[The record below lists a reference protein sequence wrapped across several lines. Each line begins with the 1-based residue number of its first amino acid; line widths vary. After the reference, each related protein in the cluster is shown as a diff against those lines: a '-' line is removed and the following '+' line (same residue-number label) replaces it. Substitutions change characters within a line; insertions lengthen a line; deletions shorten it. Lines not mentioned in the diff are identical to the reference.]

1 MDTKRLYDAI
11 IIGGGPSG
19 LTAAI
24 YLARARYRAL
34 VVEKDRFGGQIATT
48 EEVVNYPGVA
58 RTSGSALAETMR
70 AQAESFG
77 AEFML
82 AEVSALDVSGDIK
95 TVRTGRGDLHAFA
108 VLLATGAHPSL
119 AGFEGEERFRGHGVA
134 YCATC
139 DAEFFTGKHVFVVG
153 GGYTA
158 AEESVFLAKYAS
170 HVTILMRSAD
180 FTCAAAVAEGALSH
194 PKISIVRN
202 VVVEEVDG
210 DSAPTYLRYRDKLT
224 GQITEYRSEQGESFG
239 VFVMVG
245 FSPATSLL
253 EGISDVD
260 ERGFAIVD
268 GRQRTKVEGLYAAGD
283 VCRKALR
290 QVVTATGEGALAA
303 TDMEHYAAAMQEK
316 TGLVPEA
323 QQAPEAPQQAPEAPN
338 PARDGAQDA
347 ARAPETRHAEPGAP
361 GADSTA
367 LRFIDPSFTG
377 QLETVFSHMQR
388 PLILELTLDER
399 PVSQELRGWMEEL
412 ASLTDRLSVR
422 ISDQPK
428 AEAAPCV
435 SILTEDGSDTGLA
448 FHGVPGGHE
457 FTGFILGLY
466 NAAGP
471 GQPLDDGLRSAIE
484 SMDSPLSIDV
494 AVSLS
499 CMNCPDAVL
508 AAQRIASLNP
518 QVKAHVYDIA
528 HFPELKERFNI
539 MSVPCIILDDGQSI
553 HFGRKSLPEMVEL
566 IRRYRDAG

>member
-24 YLARARYRAL
+24 YLARARYRVL

-70 AQAESFG
+70 TQAESFG

-108 VLLATGAHPSL
+108 ILLATGAHPSL

-180 FTCAAAVAEGALSH
+180 FTCAAAAAEGALSH

-253 EGISDVD
+253 KGISDVD

-316 TGLVPEA
+316 TGLIPEA
-323 QQAPEAPQQAPEAPN
+323 QLAPEAPQQASEASK
-338 PARDGAQDA
+338 PARDGAS
-347 ARAPETRHAEPGAP
+347 
-361 GADSTA
+361 GADSAA
-367 LRFIDPSFTG
+367 LRYIDPAFTG
-377 QLETVFSHMQR
+377 QLETVFSRMQR

-422 ISDQPK
+422 ISDQSK
-428 AEAAPCV
+428 AGAAPCV
-435 SILTEDGSDTGLA
+435 SILAEDGSDTGIA

-484 SMDSPLSIDV
+484 NMDSPLSIDV

-499 CMNCPDAVL
+499 CTNCPDAVL

-566 IRRYRDAG
+566 IRRYHDAG